1 LATSDDDD
9 SILAYTPFAKKPK
22 TKPESDFSE
31 MGSDEITN
39 TSYKSEDPGGT
50 SKRGR
55 SPEYAEKMEVA
66 RRKQAWR
73 KQYYRPGLGPAPIV
87 QLDMD
92 PTEGAIAALTT
103 GALDRNADHNAT
115 FENGEVTCLA
125 GQVIMD
131 DETSGKTRSQM
142 WWEEYYPILQ
152 VKRIVW
158 HSTLSTKNG
167 RGVARMVFFVTDGL
181 HEMPMVASTRKQSLI
196 AHFWSRKGPYEKG
209 ILRQGTIFKL
219 IDYQMGLKKDPESGV
234 MVPCIF
240 VEKVRPQ
247 PKRNQQ
253 KFRTIRALV
262 REEIFE

>member
-1 LATSDDDD
+1 
-9 SILAYTPFAKKPK
+9 
-22 TKPESDFSE
+22 
-31 MGSDEITN
+31 
-39 TSYKSEDPGGT
+39 
-50 SKRGR
+50 
-55 SPEYAEKMEVA
+55 
-66 RRKQAWR
+66 
-73 KQYYRPGLGPAPIV
+73 
-87 QLDMD
+87 
-92 PTEGAIAALTT
+92 
-103 GALDRNADHNAT
+103 LDRNADHNAT